1 MTDADIK
8 HLLWLGLASDEI
20 WCAIAEPGPWT
31 LQTDPT
37 DCRGDDHAA
46 TARDVRPRRSG
57 DAGSAGPRIR
67 RRYQEPERR
76 PPPCPENVARAHL
89 DTIHRILGEDH
100 PADAT
105 P

>member
-1 MTDADIK
+1 MPQQHEMFAPAD
-8 HLLWLGLASDEI
+8 LATLE
-20 WCAIAEPGPWT
+20 ARARVNAE
-31 LQTDPT
+31 
-37 DCRGDDHAA
+37 
-46 TARDVRPRRSG
+46 
-57 DAGSAGPRIR
+57 RIR

-76 PPPCPENVARAHL
+76 QPACPENVARAHL

>member
-1 MTDADIK
+1 MPQQHEMFAPAD
-8 HLLWLGLASDEI
+8 LATLE
-20 WCAIAEPGPWT
+20 ARARVNAE
-31 LQTDPT
+31 
-37 DCRGDDHAA
+37 
-46 TARDVRPRRSG
+46 
-57 DAGSAGPRIR
+57 RIR

-76 PPPCPENVARAHL
+76 PSPRADNVARAHL

>member
-1 MTDADIK
+1 MPQQEEMFAPAD
-8 HLLWLGLASDEI
+8 LATLE
-20 WCAIAEPGPWT
+20 ARARANAE
-31 LQTDPT
+31 
-37 DCRGDDHAA
+37 
-46 TARDVRPRRSG
+46 
-57 DAGSAGPRIR
+57 RIR

-76 PPPCPENVARAHL
+76 QPPCPENVARAHL

>member
-1 MTDADIK
+1 MPQQEEMFAPAD
-8 HLLWLGLASDEI
+8 LATLE
-20 WCAIAEPGPWT
+20 ARARANAE
-31 LQTDPT
+31 
-37 DCRGDDHAA
+37 
-46 TARDVRPRRSG
+46 
-57 DAGSAGPRIR
+57 RIR

-76 PPPCPENVARAHL
+76 PPTCPENVARAHL